1 MFTDEFYKMTAA
13 DQNNFAEVCNKLLL
27 KGFIVRDIFDNKEKM
42 MRVNPDYRFL
52 ERFFEVFENYLKFS
66 GWRIEKDNIL
76 GVIALSNEY
85 NDNRVKVD
93 RETSLVLFTLRLIYE
108 SEKNESAQ
116 TTSAVYITTP
126 TLIKTMLEFSVPYQ
140 GKRLSGRSLAKSLR
154 LLANRNIISK
164 ISGSYDEGN
173 VTFYILPSIMYAIDN
188 NKIQAMAEAIE
199 KINLETRK
207 VDLSKFEGGEN

>member
-52 ERFFEVFENYLKFS
+52 ERFFEVFESYLKFS

-76 GVIALSNEY
+76 GVIALSNDY

-108 SEKNESAQ
+108 NQKSESNALTQSI
-116 TTSAVYITTP
+116 YMTTP
-126 TLIKTMLEFSVPYQ
+126 MLINEMNEHGVYLPN
-140 GKRLSGRSLAKSLR
+140 KRLSGRAIGRCLRFLAVH
-154 LLANRNIISK
+154 NIINK
-164 ISGSYDEGN
+164 VSGNYDEGN
-173 VTFYILPSIMYAIDN
+173 VTFYILPSVVYALN
-188 NKIQAMAEAIE
+188 NE
-199 KINLETRK
+199 KIIAMSSLLDEINGKEIN
-207 VDLSKFEGGEN
+207 DEIPN

>member
-52 ERFFEVFENYLKFS
+52 ERFFEVFESYLKFS

-76 GVIALSNEY
+76 GVIALSNDY

-93 RETSLVLFTLRLIYE
+93 RETSLVLFITVYTLSTYPSTSLVSGLI
-108 SEKNESAQ
+108 
-116 TTSAVYITTP
+116 
-126 TLIKTMLEFSVPYQ
+126 FSCC
-140 GKRLSGRSLAKSLR
+140 KW
-154 LLANRNIISK
+154 
-164 ISGSYDEGN
+164 
-173 VTFYILPSIMYAIDN
+173 ILT
-188 NKIQAMAEAIE
+188 E
-199 KINLETRK
+199 
-207 VDLSKFEGGEN
+207 

>member
-1 MFTDEFYKMTAA
+1 M
-13 DQNNFAEVCNKLLL
+13 
-27 KGFIVRDIFDNKEKM
+27 
-42 MRVNPDYRFL
+42 
-52 ERFFEVFENYLKFS
+52 
-66 GWRIEKDNIL
+66 
-76 GVIALSNEY
+76 
-85 NDNRVKVD
+85 
-93 RETSLVLFTLRLIYE
+93 
-108 SEKNESAQ
+108 
-116 TTSAVYITTP
+116 
-126 TLIKTMLEFSVPYQ
+126 
-140 GKRLSGRSLAKSLR
+140 SGRSLAKSLR